1 MVPWRVYLVEA
12 TYEAFTVSTTAFI
25 RFLAAWIRD
34 VALSSCTHT
43 HTHNSKRQ
51 VGAEGGQRGR
61 RGRKG
66 TAHTDPAHDELS

>member
-43 HTHNSKRQ
+43 IVNVRWEPR
-51 VGAEGGQRGR
+51 GAEGTEGAERDR
-61 RGRKG
+61 
-66 TAHTDPAHDELS
+66 AY